1 MGHPE
6 SVTGCSLAVCR
17 KLNNHSFSLQ
27 FNNTN
32 SGLFTVNTGM
42 KDITQ
47 VHMVDSWNGLKKVSE
62 EWGVPY

>member
-6 SVTGCSLAVCR
+6 SVKCCSLAVCS

-32 SGLFTVNTGM
+32 TGLFTVNTGV
-42 KDITQ
+42 KNISE
-47 VHMVDSWNGLKKVSE
+47 VHMVDSWNGLKNVSI
-62 EWGVPY
+62 